1 MLNPLTSGSLDRSN
15 SAQFAEKIR
24 AEGDTLEN
32 SGPISRLFVLSSF
45 RAFDIFIQLM
55 LISTSSLWYEM
66 AGSGISTGASMV
78 ALAMA
83 GIVVSATLGWLGT
96 YEISGLKLRLQIQN
110 IVLALCFGAIVL
122 FLCTTLISDGRT
134 PRAAWPISFLALS
147 LVPLITARFIV
158 LTLVAQWQAQGK
170 LGTRAAVLGMTDA
183 TAALLE
189 ALRHDPAEGVEIVGV
204 YDDNCPTDI
213 SRITPLRYLGDVA
226 QLIADMRRSRIDAI
240 IIGHPAREADAMLRK
255 YWQLRSVVAG
265 VFLAPD
271 AAEMRHSKVVH
282 FGKIGLRV
290 MASCPYSDWQAVQ
303 KAAFDRSMAAV
314 LLLLMAPFLALLALL
329 VVLDSPGPPLFRQP
343 RIGLN
348 NAPFICLKFR
358 TMYHHMADP
367 LADRQT
373 SRNDE
378 RVTRIG
384 RWLRKMSFDELP
396 QLINVLRGEMSLVG
410 PRPHAPNSRAG
421 GYLFPDVVDEYP
433 QRHRVKP
440 GITGW
445 AQVNGWRGET
455 TSVHQIVERV
465 RCDLYYIDNWSIWLD
480 IRILW
485 LTALRAL
492 RDPQAF

>member
-1 MLNPLTSGSLDRSN
+1 MLNPLTSGSLDRRN
-15 SAQFAEKIR
+15 SAEFAGKMLT
-24 AEGDTLEN
+24 ADNTLEN
-32 SGPISRLFVLSSF
+32 SRPISGFFILTSL
-45 RAFDIFIQLM
+45 RAFDIFIQLILM
-55 LISTSSLWYEM
+55 STSSFWYAM
-66 AGSGISTGASMV
+66 AGSGISTGASMM

-83 GIVVSATLGWLGT
+83 AIVVCATLGWLRT
-96 YEISGLKLRLQIQN
+96 YEMPSLKLGLQTRNMI
-110 IVLALCFGAIVL
+110 LALIFGAIAL
-122 FLCTTLISDGRT
+122 FLCTTIISDGRS
-134 PRAAWPISFLALS
+134 PSAIWPISFFTLS
-147 LVPLITARFIV
+147 LVPLATARFII
-158 LTLVAQWQAQGK
+158 LALVQQWQAQGK
-170 LGTRAAVLGMTDA
+170 LGTRTAVLGITDA

-189 ALRHDPAEGVEIVGV
+189 ALGPDPAEGVKVVGV
-204 YDDNCPTDI
+204 YDDNWPTDV
-213 SRITPLRYLGDVA
+213 SRITPLRYLGDVE
-226 QLIADMRRSRIDAI
+226 QLIADVRRNRIDAI
-240 IIGHPAREADAMLRK
+240 IIGHPAHEADVMLRK
-255 YWQLRSVVAG
+255 YWQLRNVVAG

-271 AAEMRHSKVVH
+271 PAEMHHSKVES

-290 MASCPYSDWQAVQ
+290 IVSRPYSDWQALQ
-303 KAAFDRSMAAV
+303 KAVFDRGMAAL
-314 LLLLMAPFLALLALL
+314 LLLLMAPFLALLAILI
-329 VVLDSPGPPLFRQP
+329 VLDSPGPLLFRQP

-348 NAPFICLKFR
+348 NLPFICLKFR

-373 SRNDE
+373 TRNDE

-384 RWLRKMSFDELP
+384 RWLRRMSFDELP

-421 GYLFPDVVDEYP
+421 GCLFPDAVEEYP

-455 TSVHQIVERV
+455 TSVNQIVQRV